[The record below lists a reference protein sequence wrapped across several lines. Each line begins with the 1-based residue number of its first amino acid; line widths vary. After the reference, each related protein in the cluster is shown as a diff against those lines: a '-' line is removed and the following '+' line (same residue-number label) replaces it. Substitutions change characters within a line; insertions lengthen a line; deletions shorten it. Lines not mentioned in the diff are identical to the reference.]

1 MFPRTSDNYID
12 DKEWEILVRAARQ
25 YSVQEMVGGGVPFML
40 GLLFYGGYLVLY
52 GITLNVIIKRKR
64 DNYWINIITITSLFI
79 VATTGVVF
87 NTMAYTLQIASEL
100 AFLQLKYDEL
110 LAQKTHILS
119 YKQACPFNSD
129 IFGDNILFLEN
140 ATQVCLVI
148 ASALTDGILVRSQSL
163 LHSKSKASIRYGDA
177 TSSGTGDT

>member
-1 MFPRTSDNYID
+1 MSPLTNDNYID
-12 DKEWEILVRAARQ
+12 GKEWERLVRAGRQ
-25 YSVQEMVGGGVPFML
+25 YSVQELVGYGVPFML

-52 GITLNVIIKRKR
+52 GISLNVIIKRKR

-87 NTMAYTLQIASEL
+87 NTMAYTLQIAQLMAIPYIVDSL
-100 AFLQLKYDEL
+100 LHAQNGPFGIATNVFHDNIIFLQ
-110 LAQKTHILS
+110 
-119 YKQACPFNSD
+119 
-129 IFGDNILFLEN
+129 N

>member
-1 MFPRTSDNYID
+1 MFPRASDSYFN
-12 DKEWEILVRAARQ
+12 DKEWEEMARVARQ
-25 YSVQEMVGGGVPFML
+25 YSVQEMIGYEVPFML

-52 GITLNVIIKRKR
+52 RITLNVIIKRKR

-119 YKQACPFNSD
+119 YKQVWP
-129 IFGDNILFLEN
+129 LFLVE
-140 ATQVCLVI
+140 
-148 ASALTDGILVRSQSL
+148 R
-163 LHSKSKASIRYGDA
+163 
-177 TSSGTGDT
+177 